1 MRKLIVC
8 LLGIA
13 LLGAITVLRP
23 MPKTET
29 PAFQAPKD
37 PIVEKIHAM
46 TPAQKAGQL
55 MLVGLE
61 GTEPSE
67 AFAKELQQNQYG
79 GVILFDSN
87 LQSAAQTKALTAKLQ
102 SLSTES
108 RLLIGVDEEGG
119 QVARMKG
126 FVEPPPSEAAIGRTE
141 DPKRA
146 EQWAQKTAG
155 KLKDLGFNLNLA
167 PVADIG
173 SANERSYGRH
183 AATVST
189 FVEGALR
196 GYQKAHLLATLKHF
210 PGLGKEQADTHVDEV
225 VVDAD
230 RDTLLREDVKPFQ
243 DAMDKFPPEAFAIM
257 VTHVRYP
264 AFDRDNPASLSK
276 AIMTDLLRGKLQYRG
291 IVMTDDL
298 GMGAISKHVTLEQAG
313 VQAVAAG
320 ADLVMICHNPE
331 WIRQVHKGL
340 TQAIADG
347 TLPETRV
354 EEALYRVLKAK
365 EGM

>member
-1 MRKLIVC
+1 MKKLIVC

-23 MPKTET
+23 LPKQTQTAPE
-29 PAFQAPKD
+29 APKD

-46 TPAQKAGQL
+46 TPSQKAGQL

-67 AFAKELQQNQYG
+67 AFAKELKQNQYG

-87 LQSAAQTKALTAKLQ
+87 LQSAEQTKRLTGRLQ
-102 SLSTES
+102 SLSTQS

-126 FVEPPPSEAAIGRTE
+126 FVEPPPSEAAIGRTG
-141 DPKRA
+141 DPKQA

-155 KLKDLGFNLNLA
+155 KLKELGFTLNLA
-167 PVADIG
+167 PVADLG
-173 SANERSYGRH
+173 SANGRSYSKN
-183 AATVST
+183 AATVSK
-189 FVEGALR
+189 FVEGALT
-196 GYQKAHLLATLKHF
+196 GYRKAHLLATLKHF
-210 PGLGKEQADTHVDEV
+210 PGLGKGQADTHVDEV

-243 DAMDKFPPEAFAIM
+243 DAMGQFPTEAFAIM

-264 AFDRDNPASLSK
+264 ALDPDHPASLSR
-276 AIMTDLLRGKLQYRG
+276 AIMTDLLRNQLQYKG

-298 GMGAISKHVTLEQAG
+298 GMGAISKHVTMEQAG
-313 VQAVAAG
+313 VQAIAAG

-331 WIRQVHKGL
+331 WIRQVHEGL
-340 TQAIADG
+340 TKAIEDG
-347 TLPETRV
+347 TLPEQRV
-354 EEALYRVLKAK
+354 DEALYRVLKAK
-365 EGM
+365 EGL

>member
-1 MRKLIVC
+1 MKKLIVC

-23 MPKTET
+23 LPKQTQTAPE
-29 PAFQAPKD
+29 APKD

-46 TPAQKAGQL
+46 TPSQKAGQL

-67 AFAKELQQNQYG
+67 AFAKELKQNQYG

-87 LQSAAQTKALTAKLQ
+87 LQSAEQTKRLTGRLQ
-102 SLSTES
+102 SLSTQS

-126 FVEPPPSEAAIGRTE
+126 FVEPPPSEAAIGRTG
-141 DPKRA
+141 DPKQA

-155 KLKDLGFNLNLA
+155 KLKELGFTLNLA
-167 PVADIG
+167 PVADLG
-173 SANERSYGRH
+173 SANGRSYSKN
-183 AATVST
+183 AATVSK
-189 FVEGALR
+189 FVEGALT
-196 GYQKAHLLATLKHF
+196 GYRKAHLLATLKHF
-210 PGLGKEQADTHVDEV
+210 PGLGKGQADTHVDEV

-243 DAMDKFPPEAFAIM
+243 DAMGQFPTEAFAIM

-264 AFDRDNPASLSK
+264 ALDPDHPASLSR
-276 AIMTDLLRGKLQYRG
+276 AIMTDLLRNQLQYKG

-298 GMGAISKHVTLEQAG
+298 GMGAISKHVTMEQAG
-313 VQAVAAG
+313 VQAIAAG

-331 WIRQVHKGL
+331 WIRQVHEGL
-340 TQAIADG
+340 TKAIEDG
-347 TLPETRV
+347 TLPAERV
-354 EEALYRVLKAK
+354 EGALYRVLKAK
-365 EGM
+365 EGL